1 MKTIKLLSIAILA
14 MAMSMV
20 SCSGDDGEQGPKG
33 DQGIQGEQGIQGVQ
47 GEQGEQGVP
56 GEDGNANVQ
65 AFKLDMTEWV
75 GGTFFPFDMPIAAQE
90 RANYGYLFYLEYVAG
105 GSTAIH
111 AVPGGSGFASF
122 MAYVDYINDDTSPSG
137 YISFRDYNGV
147 GFDVPAGSYI
157 NLIIIAVEINTTGAK
172 ATQANAMDQLK
183 ADGVDTND
191 YHAVAKYFG
200 LE

>member
-1 MKTIKLLSIAILA
+1 MKTSKVLGMVLLVVA
-14 MAMSMV
+14 MGLF

-33 DQGIQGEQGIQGVQ
+33 EQGIPGVDGVDGTNGTN
-47 GEQGEQGVP
+47 GEDGV
-56 GEDGNANVQ
+56 DGNANVQ
-65 AFKLDMTEWV
+65 AFKIDMTEWV
-75 GGTFFPFDMPIAAQE
+75 GGSLFQFDMPIAAEE
-90 RANYGYLFYLEYVAG
+90 RANYGYLFYLEYVL
-105 GSTAIH
+105 GSGSAVH
-111 AVPGGSGFASF
+111 AVPGASALASY
-122 MAYVDYINDDTSPSG
+122 MSDVDYTNGDSSPSG

>member
-1 MKTIKLLSIAILA
+1 MKTCKVLIMFMLVGAIGL
-14 MAMSMV
+14 V

-33 DQGIQGEQGIQGVQ
+33 DQGIQGEQGAQGVQ

-65 AFKLDMTEWV
+65 AFKIDMTEWV

-105 GSTAIH
+105 ASTAVH

-137 YISFRDYNGV
+137 YISFKDFDGV
-147 GFDVPAGSYI
+147 DFDVPAGSYI
-157 NLIIIAVEINTTGAK
+157 NLIIIAAEINPAGAK
-172 ATQANAMDQLK
+172 NGQENPMDQLK
-183 ADGVDTND
+183 SAGIDTND